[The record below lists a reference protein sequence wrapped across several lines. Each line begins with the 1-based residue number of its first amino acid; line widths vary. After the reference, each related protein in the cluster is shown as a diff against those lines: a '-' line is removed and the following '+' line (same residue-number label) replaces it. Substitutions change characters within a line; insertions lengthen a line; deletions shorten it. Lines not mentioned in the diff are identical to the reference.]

1 MDFNTYMM
9 QGSTHE
15 TFGRYEEAAIAYAQA
30 AQALAM
36 ESPSPDVAMNT
47 AMAMLMRATAL
58 CKVRQPSRLLIQ
70 RVLEEALATLGRL
83 NRHEYP
89 RAGRL
94 RYDILMTAQ
103 KRRMV
108 LARS

>member
-1 MDFNTYMM
+1 MDFNTYMV

-30 AQALAM
+30 AQALTAE
-36 ESPSPDVAMNT
+36 ESSPDVAMNT
-47 AMAMLMRATAL
+47 AWAMLMRATAL
-58 CKVRQPSRLLIQ
+58 GKMRQPNWELMQS
-70 RVLEEALATLGRL
+70 VLEDALAVLGRL

-103 KRRMV
+103 RRRMV
-108 LARS
+108 LKRG